1 MSLKQK
7 AIKGIIWSGIQN
19 WGSQAGSL
27 IVFFVLARLLLP
39 ADFGLVA
46 LANTFLIFFDIFV
59 DQGFSLALI
68 QRHEIEVEHLDT
80 AFWTQICLGLS
91 FTIFGLVSANLIA
104 EIFQQP
110 LLTPILQW
118 FSTLAFLRSLSIV
131 QQAILRRKFEFKKI
145 AIRALLGILVSGS
158 VGITLALLDFGVWSL
173 VGQQLT
179 FEVVGVIAFWSLSDW
194 RPRLRVSTRHLKDLS
209 GFGISIFF
217 SNILKFFN
225 QNSDNLL
232 IGYFLGEVA
241 LGYYAVAYRILQVL
255 TQLLVHT
262 GNQVAMPMLS
272 RLQGDSERFI
282 KGFYK
287 LMKLANVVTL
297 PIFLGV
303 IALAAELVITVFGE
317 KWEASI
323 PVIQILSIGGII
335 HLILFFNR
343 SVFVAIGKP
352 FWRLRLEI
360 LNVSLNIAA
369 CMLAVRWGIVAVAFA
384 YILSDLLV
392 VPASLLVLRQLT
404 ALSLRVY
411 FKQLSSPLVCAVLM
425 MVLTWLAEYGLA
437 QILEPKIVLL
447 ICTLLGAML
456 YTICLR
462 LLAPALF
469 QELWELVVIGFLKRR
484 EKPS

>member
-1 MSLKQK
+1 
-7 AIKGIIWSGIQN
+7 
-19 WGSQAGSL
+19 
-27 IVFFVLARLLLP
+27 
-39 ADFGLVA
+39 
-46 LANTFLIFFDIFV
+46 
-59 DQGFSLALI
+59 
-68 QRHEIEVEHLDT
+68 
-80 AFWTQICLGLS
+80 
-91 FTIFGLVSANLIA
+91 
-104 EIFQQP
+104 
-110 LLTPILQW
+110 
-118 FSTLAFLRSLSIV
+118 
-131 QQAILRRKFEFKKI
+131 
-145 AIRALLGILVSGS
+145 
-158 VGITLALLDFGVWSL
+158 
-173 VGQQLT
+173 
-179 FEVVGVIAFWSLSDW
+179 
-194 RPRLRVSTRHLKDLS
+194 
-209 GFGISIFF
+209 
-217 SNILKFFN
+217 
-225 QNSDNLL
+225 
-232 IGYFLGEVA
+232 
-241 LGYYAVAYRILQVL
+241 
-255 TQLLVHT
+255 
-262 GNQVAMPMLS
+262 
-272 RLQGDSERFI
+272 
-282 KGFYK
+282 
-287 LMKLANVVTL
+287 NVVTL